1 MNRNRRISWEK
12 IVQHKRERIIFFHI
26 LYIALNYYFHRSSIL
41 LNRHTK
47 KSSKEMPRITS
58 RRRID
63 AGYLGGNEENK
74 TRGRFDVFLFRKV
87 ARGIRTGW
95 IWRIYNKGKRI
106 IVITGYEWQAL
117 QTISKCS
124 LESIDLIRA
133 MHHRS
138 NRLIS
143 VIRCW
148 RNFKRSKGEAI
159 AGTLSIRSTHSNRN
173 CARSIGTGKGNHRAK
188 NRDTYRARSFWIFD
202 PPSRRIEIPSEYG
215 TSTTIVSDD
224 EWNTDEDYLYSFM

>member
-1 MNRNRRISWEK
+1 M
-12 IVQHKRERIIFFHI
+12 
-26 LYIALNYYFHRSSIL
+26 
-41 LNRHTK
+41 
-47 KSSKEMPRITS
+47 
-58 RRRID
+58 
-63 AGYLGGNEENK
+63 
-74 TRGRFDVFLFRKV
+74 
-87 ARGIRTGW
+87 
-95 IWRIYNKGKRI
+95 
-106 IVITGYEWQAL
+106 ITGYEWQAL

-224 EWNTDEDYLYSFM
+224 EWNTDEDYLYSAMLYVNERRESYYTYKHRFFPLFINRNIERKLYFISHNHFLISSYSSDPLYQTSFDNLTL